1 MAFFIGEYQYTI
13 DNKGR
18 VNIPAKFRKTMS
30 PEAENTFI
38 ITQSK
43 DKCLDAYPL
52 DVFQQ
57 KIVDKINEFSE
68 SDEAHRYYT
77 SVTGSNSVDAQL
89 DKQGRIAISPKLLEH
104 AGIKKEIMI
113 IGAFHRIEFWEPE
126 ARKQYLEKMKN
137 SEVQI
142 DKELMP

>member
-30 PEAENTFI
+30 PEADNTFI
-38 ITQSK
+38 ITQGK

-52 DVFQQ
+52 DVFQD
-57 KIVDKINEFSE
+57 KIVNKINEFSE

-77 SVTGSNSVDAQL
+77 SVKGSNSVDAQL
-89 DKQGRIAISPKLLEH
+89 DKQGRIAITPKLLEY
-104 AGIKKEIMI
+104 AGIQKEIII
-113 IGAFHRIEFWEPE
+113 IGAFNRIEFWEPDVRQE
-126 ARKQYLEKMKN
+126 YLEKMKN
-137 SEVQI
+137 SEDKI
-142 DKELMP
+142 DKEIMP